1 MCFHVSTIMYL
12 FGWDRQI
19 VDLTAVIRFSCFS
32 CFFFSF
38 VLLLQAHCV
47 NRQIVDLTVF
57 CASCNSPFFAIFILL
72 FNYVCYMCLYV
83 ISCLCVYSGLGLVVS
98 V

>member
-1 MCFHVSTIMYL
+1 MYL

-47 NRQIVDLTVF
+47 NRQIVDLTVY
-57 CASCNSPFFAIFILL
+57 CAPCLPLVIQVFLNLWILDPVAVMIFH
-72 FNYVCYMCLYV
+72 CD
-83 ISCLCVYSGLGLVVS
+83 
-98 V
+98 